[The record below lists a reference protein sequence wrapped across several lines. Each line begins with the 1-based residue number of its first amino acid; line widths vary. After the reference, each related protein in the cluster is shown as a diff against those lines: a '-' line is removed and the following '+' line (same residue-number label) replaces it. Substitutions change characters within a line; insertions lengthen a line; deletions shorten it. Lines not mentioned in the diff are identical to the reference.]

1 MRAVLLDNVNQICF
15 LVLMA
20 IMLLNVWIVGIVDS
34 LAWLNSRIAV
44 DVDLG
49 RAIFSGWCIYRGGA
63 AEISAD
69 KNKFKIGVLK
79 LHE

>member
-15 LVLMA
+15 LVLLA

-34 LAWLNSRIAV
+34 LAGLNSRIAV

-49 RAIFSGWCIYRGGA
+49 RAIFSG
-63 AEISAD
+63 
-69 KNKFKIGVLK
+69 
-79 LHE
+79 